1 MNKGTK
7 IVMGLAV
14 VSAILTVILSCVGLG
29 SYWILVPTTLS
40 VGVATVSFLN
50 TMYYDTKGK
59 VVWKKADVMAGF
71 CIGFAF
77 TFPPAVVVYLG
88 G

>member
-1 MNKGTK
+1 
-7 IVMGLAV
+7 MGLAV
-14 VSAILTVILSCVGLG
+14 VSAILTIILSCVGLG

-40 VGVATVSFLN
+40 AGVATVSFLN

-59 VVWKKADVMAGF
+59 VVWRKTDIITGF

-77 TFPPAVVVYLG
+77 TFPPAVVVYLSV
-88 G
+88 